1 MVLQKEPQ
9 RAVLWGYASTIGD
22 TVNVALN
29 GSNVAHVRV
38 TNNTEGSGGVWMTKI
53 PAQKAGGPYTISI
66 SSKDGNATLTD
77 VMFGD
82 VWVCSGQ
89 SNMAF
94 TMLRVCTRVVK

>member
-9 RAVLWGYASTIGD
+9 RAVIWGYATALGD
-22 TVNVALN
+22 TVYVSLN
-29 GSNVAHVRV
+29 GSVIADVNVTR
-38 TNNTEGSGGVWMTKI
+38 NTEGAGGIWKVKL
-53 PAQKAGGPYTISI
+53 PPQKAGGPYTLSI
-66 SSKDGNATLTD
+66 ASHEGHRALTD

-94 TMLRVCTRVVK
+94 TMGQVSC